1 VRFKAQPNFETA
13 THTPPRKP
21 KSGLQSRQKTKM
33 SMMKNLKTVTC
44 YVLIFMLLAFASG
57 CTKEDDGSGDGGTDI
72 TGVWQRYGS
81 PKGYQTDLAI
91 GNIPGEP
98 SDRVYMCEHPGS
110 PSAGLYKGTISG
122 NTITWDAA
130 HGLPNAVFNSI
141 GNGERSLYFGVG
153 AVSDAG
159 KYRKGSWTNTC
170 GELKKSGTG
179 GGGNTAGY
187 NCVSGSCSYVSS
199 GATYSSLSACQSN
212 CGGSGSAGYNC
223 VSGNC
228 NYVSSGATYSSLS
241 ACQSSCGSSGS
252 AKGQFMAWTSV
263 PEYGFPNN
271 TNAMNISIYGKTGTI
286 YGGYYTSAPSCG
298 ATYCFTGSL
307 SPGQYT
313 ISGKIYFLKGLD
325 GITPPPYST
334 SQSITIYA
342 NQCTKVHFQ

>member
-1 VRFKAQPNFETA
+1 
-13 THTPPRKP
+13 
-21 KSGLQSRQKTKM
+21 
-33 SMMKNLKTVTC
+33 MKNLKTVTC

-159 KYRKGSWTNTC
+159 KYKKGIWTNTC
-170 GELKKSGTG
+170 GELKVKTTPKIAVGFDPSDSFYGRQLVSVKIENVDCPLHVLNSVVMSPDCESVNGYIEAPATTSYPDYYKVEITYRVEEMWPSGWQTKTDKSSIPKLTLING
-179 GGGNTAGY
+179 
-187 NCVSGSCSYVSS
+187 
-199 GATYSSLSACQSN
+199 
-212 CGGSGSAGYNC
+212 
-223 VSGNC
+223 C
-228 NYVSSGATYSSLS
+228 NKFKVTDPMGRFVL
-241 ACQSSCGSSGS
+241 
-252 AKGQFMAWTSV
+252 
-263 PEYGFPNN
+263 EE
-271 TNAMNISIYGKTGTI
+271 IY
-286 YGGYYTSAPSCG
+286 
-298 ATYCFTGSL
+298 
-307 SPGQYT
+307 
-313 ISGKIYFLKGLD
+313 
-325 GITPPPYST
+325 
-334 SQSITIYA
+334 
-342 NQCTKVHFQ
+342 